1 VDHDFT
7 QAGMMVMSERS
18 ELTAENSYLG
28 ADSSR
33 RGFLLRARNLLNLL
47 LLGVLP
53 LPIARYLM
61 WPVSRTTFLK
71 WISLGP
77 ASAFPQNQ
85 TRLAVYKNPF
95 RQPTDGGTANIPCW
109 VRRLTGDSFQVFST
123 NCSHLGCPVRWFPE
137 SELFMCPCHGGT
149 FHADGARA
157 SGPPPRGLYAYPFKV
172 ENGELWINA
181 GEMPLMTLPR
191 P

>member
-1 VDHDFT
+1 
-7 QAGMMVMSERS
+7 MSEPS
-18 ELTAENSYLG
+18 ERTREESHLRGQT
-28 ADSSR
+28 SR
-33 RGFLLRARNLLNLL
+33 RGFLLRAKSLLNFLL
-47 LLGVLP
+47 LSAFPIPIVGDLLSP
-53 LPIARYLM
+53 LR
-61 WPVSRTTFLK
+61 RETFLK

-77 ASAFPQNQ
+77 TSAFPDNQ

-95 RQPTDGGTANIPCW
+95 RQPSDGATTDIPCW

-157 SGPPPRGLYAYPFKV
+157 SGPPPRGLYVYPFKV

-181 GEMPLMTLPR
+181 GETPLMTLPK

>member
-1 VDHDFT
+1 
-7 QAGMMVMSERS
+7 MIISEKS
-18 ELTAENSYLG
+18 ETACENSYFG
-28 ADSSR
+28 PQTSR
-33 RGFLLRARNLLNLL
+33 RRFLSRARNLLNLL
-47 LLGVLP
+47 LLSAFPFPILGDLLSP
-53 LPIARYLM
+53 LRRA
-61 WPVSRTTFLK
+61 TFLK

-77 ASAFPQNQ
+77 ASAFPENQ

-95 RQPTDGGTANIPCW
+95 RQPTDGGTADIPCW
-109 VRRLTGDSFQVFST
+109 VRRLTADSFQVFST

-157 SGPPPRGLYAYPFKV
+157 SGPPPRGLYVYPFKV

-181 GEMPLMTLPR
+181 GEMPLMTLPK

>member
-1 VDHDFT
+1 MAT
-7 QAGMMVMSERS
+7 SES
-18 ELTAENSYLG
+18 SQTTGEDSYRG
-28 ADSSR
+28 ASTSR
-33 RGFLLRARNLLNLL
+33 RGFLFRVALLLNLL
-47 LLGVLP
+47 LLAAFA
-53 LPIARYLM
+53 LPIVGYLLS
-61 WPVSRTTFLK
+61 PLRRAAFLK

-77 ASAFPQNQ
+77 ATAFPENQ

-95 RQPTDGGTANIPCW
+95 RQPTDGGSADIPCW
-109 VRRLTGDSFQVFST
+109 VRRLTSDSFQVFST

-157 SGPPPRGLYAYPFKV
+157 SGPPPRGLYVYPSKV

-181 GEMPLMTLPR
+181 GEMPLMTLPK